1 MGLPPSSAVGASTA
15 GAAGTLSTLR
25 GATRGLLV
33 VAETCSAAEAVAAA
47 AVARTL
53 GWPVVADVLSG
64 GAMSWRKGR
73 CCLSL
78 NLQGAKSGALN

>member
-25 GATRGLLV
+25 GAARGLLV

-64 GAMSWRKGR
+64 GARKCAQAVCTRVSICRGP
-73 CCLSL
+73 
-78 NLQGAKSGALN
+78 